1 MKYKNFFARFGMLII
16 LVLLIII
23 ASFLSPQ
30 FLTYQNLMNVIRQ
43 ISMVAII
50 AIGSTLVLIIGG
62 IDLSVGSTA
71 VFARVFFAGLVSF
84 NHLPIWLAAI
94 VAIIAGLL
102 VGLFNGGIT
111 VGFDVPPFIVTL
123 ATMNA
128 FRGM

>member
-71 VFARVFFAGLVSF
+71 VFASVFFAR
-84 NHLPIWLAAI
+84 
-94 VAIIAGLL
+94 
-102 VGLFNGGIT
+102 T
-111 VGFDVPPFIVTL
+111 
-123 ATMNA
+123 
-128 FRGM
+128 